1 MGDRQEKKTGEEQTS
16 NSFTSSVP
24 VTELSL
30 LRALQLC
37 SALPLIPGLSDM
49 PCWIRREFFSALH
62 LIPDLSNL
70 CRPLITVPHIAC
82 AEGLYQCRFTLAM
95 IFADLIPRC
104 VEAFRPIR

>member
-1 MGDRQEKKTGEEQTS
+1 MGDRQEKKKTGEEQTS

-82 AEGLYQCRFTLAM
+82 AEGLYQCRTR
-95 IFADLIPRC
+95 DDNR
-104 VEAFRPIR
+104 